1 MTVRTRRGLPSWAP
15 RPSRVLLLLGALLLI
30 GAYLGLLPNVRKT
43 MERLASHPDT
53 ADKFVDPT
61 AGRAEA
67 LYMLFTFLLMTPLT
81 VLAAFVVAGF
91 VIIVLMT
98 ILRPVTTRLGL
109 PEWGLRALM
118 VLAILW
124 GAYAAREVW
133 LPESLKV
140 VSLMAR
146 AFVVLVP

>member
-1 MTVRTRRGLPSWAP
+1 MTL
-15 RPSRVLLLLGALLLI
+15 RPSRVLLLLAALLLI
-30 GAYLGLLPNVRKT
+30 GGYLGLLPNVHET
-43 MERLASHPDT
+43 MQRLASRPDVAGT
-53 ADKFVDPT
+53 FVDPT

-67 LYMLFTFLLMTPLT
+67 LFMLFTFLLMTPLT
-81 VLAAFVVAGF
+81 ALATLVVAGF

-109 PEWGLRALM
+109 PEWGMRALM

-124 GAYAAREVW
+124 GAYAARELW
-133 LPESLKV
+133 LPESMKL

-146 AFVVLVP
+146 ALVVVMP